1 MGFDLKGFFIALLFF
16 LGIVFIVIL
25 FSGDKIIDTCPDVE
39 LYKNY
44 SDDDYRFGHNE
55 IEDYYVVVDSQCE
68 VIHKKYYFDEYFV
81 NKYAT
86 IVNKTPEEAL
96 KNTEDVIGVTVK
108 LLKDPLPISQNELQ
122 KELIK
127 ELEKPI
133 KPIKDLNVIISDY
146 SNLYDASKYGIEGD
160 DILDINELEYIKLN
174 TTLFVYDVI
183 DKSGLL
189 DNTKIIDLIY
199 EDNNMFK
206 RGINKFISWF
216 QNDEWY
222 KEKKKEYVRNALY
235 KIMFEEP
242 IKYLYEDMKD
252 KTTQ

>member
-1 MGFDLKGFFIALLFF
+1 MGFDLKGFILF
-16 LGIVFIVIL
+16 LGFIFLVVFL
-25 FSGDKIIDTCPDVE
+25 FSFFSGDKIIDTCPDVD

-44 SDDDYRFGHNE
+44 SDDEYRFGYNK
-55 IEDYYVVVDSQCE
+55 IENYYVVVDSECE
-68 VIHKKYYFDEYFV
+68 IVHKKYYFDEYFV

-86 IVNKTPEEAL
+86 IVNKTPENTLE
-96 KNTEDVIGVTVK
+96 KTEDVIEVTLK
-108 LLKDPLPISQNELQ
+108 LLKDPLPIPQNELQ

-127 ELEKPI
+127 ELEKST
-133 KPIKDLNVIISDY
+133 KSIKDIDVIISDY
-146 SNLYDASKYGIEGD
+146 RNLYDASKYGILGD
-160 DILDINELEYIKLN
+160 DILDEVELENVKLN

-199 EDNNMFK
+199 EDNNIFK
-206 RGINKFISWF
+206 RGFNKIISWF

-242 IKYLYEDMKD
+242 IKFIYEDMKD

>member
-1 MGFDLKGFFIALLFF
+1 MRFDFKGFILIIGMIFV
-16 LGIVFIVIL
+16 GVFVISF
-25 FSGDKIIDTCPDVE
+25 FSGNKIIDTCPDVE

-44 SDDDYRFGHNE
+44 SDDKYRFGYNNVG
-55 IEDYYVVVDSQCE
+55 DYFVVVDEQCE
-68 VIHKKYYFDEYFV
+68 IVHKKYYFDEYFV

-86 IVNKTPEEAL
+86 IVNKTPEDTLE
-96 KNTEDVIGVTVK
+96 KTEDVIEVTLK
-108 LLKDPLPISQNELQ
+108 LLKDPFPIPQNELQ

-127 ELEKPI
+127 ELEKST
-133 KPIKDLNVIISDY
+133 KSIKDIDVVISDY
-146 SNLYDASKYGIEGD
+146 RNLYDASKYGILGD
-160 DILDINELEYIKLN
+160 DILDEIELENVKLN

-206 RGINKFISWF
+206 RGFNKFISWF

-235 KIMFEEP
+235 KVMFEEP
-242 IKYLYEDMKD
+242 IKYLYDDMKD